1 MSLLCCPLAR
11 LSHGCGL
18 EPFWGPRYF
27 LRHLFLESASRL
39 SLAKHIL
46 IFKTYTQLVLNGCKL
61 VRQEIFA

>member
-18 EPFWGPRYF
+18 EPFGGPRYF
-27 LRHLFLESASRL
+27 LRHLFLASASRL
-39 SLAKHIL
+39 CLAKHIL
-46 IFKTYTQLVLNGCKL
+46 TQLVLNGCKL